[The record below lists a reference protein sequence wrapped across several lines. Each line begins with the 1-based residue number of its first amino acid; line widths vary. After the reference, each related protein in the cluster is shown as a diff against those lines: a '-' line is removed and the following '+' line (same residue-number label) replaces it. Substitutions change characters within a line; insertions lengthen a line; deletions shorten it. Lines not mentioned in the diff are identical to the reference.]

1 MHENLKYYG
10 ELIIIELQKK
20 IDLTEKKYREWNKVD
35 ILIESKEY
43 IQFLSDLL
51 HSSDLEIINFLKEF
65 KSCNKFKEK
74 FYPNLTTL
82 ENQFKDY
89 SGDLRLHSLSI
100 YCAVRAVKPSLMI
113 ETGVA
118 SGKSSSLALL
128 AMEHNNKGK
137 LISIDLPN
145 KKDNLLSDGSITS
158 TLDQEVGWMVPDY
171 LRHRW
176 DLILGDSLEKL
187 PKIAEN
193 TKIDIFFH
201 DSLHTK
207 EHTMSEIEII
217 KNSLVD
223 NSLILV
229 DDIDMGAGEAFD
241 DFLGDNS
248 LKGSAFR
255 DFAGIR
261 FNG

>member
-10 ELIIIELQKK
+10 ELIIIELQRK
-20 IDLTEKKYREWNKVD
+20 IDVIEKKYREWNKVD
-35 ILIESKEY
+35 ILIESSDY

-51 HSSDLEIINFLKEF
+51 HSSNQEIIGYLKEF
-65 KSCNKFKEK
+65 KSCKKFREK
-74 FYPNLTTL
+74 FQPSLITL
-82 ENQFKDY
+82 ENQFKDN

-100 YCAVRAVKPSLMI
+100 YCAVRAFKPFLMI

-145 KKDNLLSDGSITS
+145 RQGNLLSDGSITS
-158 TLDQEVGWMVPDY
+158 TGDQAVGWMVPSY

-176 DLILGDSLEKL
+176 DLVLGDSLEKL
-187 PKIAEN
+187 PEIAKN
-193 TKIDIFFH
+193 NKIDIFFH

-207 EHTMSEIEII
+207 EHTMMEIEII
-217 KNSLVD
+217 KNSLVND
-223 NSLILV
+223 ALILV
-229 DDIDMGAGEAFD
+229 DDINMGAGEAFD
-241 DFLGDNS
+241 DFLQDNS
-248 LKGSAFR
+248 LKGLAFR
-255 DFAGIR
+255 DFAGVR